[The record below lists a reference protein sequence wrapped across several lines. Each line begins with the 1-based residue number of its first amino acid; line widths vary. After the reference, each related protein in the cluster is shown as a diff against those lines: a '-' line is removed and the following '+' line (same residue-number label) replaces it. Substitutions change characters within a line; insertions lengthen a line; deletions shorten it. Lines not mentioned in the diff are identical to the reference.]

1 MDLRDTLNHAAHPY
15 KIAEVK
21 GSSKHFLFYTNGASY
36 TRVNKVEAWAPK
48 TFMFSLPKP
57 SEPPPL
63 THHDDILL
71 EWFF

>member
-48 TFMFSLPKP
+48 SLAKAQ
-57 SEPPPL
+57 
-63 THHDDILL
+63 
-71 EWFF
+71 